1 MNSRGLFIILAL
13 VTPASFAGNGTP
25 SDFLLGKYLLVG
37 KGVDTGQVYTG
48 KVEIFREKSELRV
61 KRIIGNKVV
70 VGSAAIES
78 ALGSDA
84 NVLRFR
90 YNEGGKKYE
99 QTCLWLSDLDNYAR
113 ISCYLY
119 KPGVHTINP
128 GLEALFHDHTS
139 E

>member
-1 MNSRGLFIILAL
+1 MNSRALFIILVL
-13 VTPASFAGNGTP
+13 VAPAAFAGAGMH

-37 KGVDTGQVYTG
+37 KGIDTGRAYTG
-48 KVEIFREKSELRV
+48 KVEIFREKGELRV
-61 KRIIGNKVV
+61 KRIIDNKVV
-70 VGSAAIES
+70 VGSAAIEF
-78 ALGSDA
+78 ALGGDA
-84 NVLRFR
+84 DVLRFR

-119 KPGVHTINP
+119 ESGVHTINP
-128 GLEALFHDHTS
+128 GLEVLFHDYTS